1 MSTKSTTVKKKTTKK
16 STKKKTATKKTAS
29 KKTTKKTPKKATKT
43 GYIGQKVKKGD
54 LIKLDLLG
62 KTVPSAI
69 DKTAVTFQVSN
80 MDDAKKLPNFD
91 AEKAH
96 LYTPELVLVGEKS
109 GTVFEKIGN
118 LLESGKIKYGDE
130 ETLILD
136 PKDAF
141 GVRDPKNI
149 EKMSYKKFMAIAKE
163 KPRLGMEFRN
173 EKTGKTGQVIFV
185 DQGRIRVDFNHPL
198 AGRQVE
204 YRVKP
209 LERIDKFEDKV
220 FAFISRRIPGLE
232 QEKFPI
238 DYKKSEKTL
247 NITTPDFFGLQQGV
261 GMQEFYIA
269 YDLQN
274 NLEIETVNFVHSY
287 KKPPAPAP
295 HDHDHDHDHEKLEL
309 GKDDA
314 VAKEITK
321 PKKKSTTKKKTTTKK
336 GTTKK
341 STSSKKTTKKSTSKK
356 K

>member
-1 MSTKSTTVKKKTTKK
+1 MSTTEKKKTPKKSTKKKATPKKATSKKTTKK
-16 STKKKTATKKTAS
+16 ST
-29 KKTTKKTPKKATKT
+29 PKKT

-62 KTVPSAI
+62 KTVPSAM
-69 DKTAVTFQVSN
+69 DKAVVTFQVSN
-80 MDDAKKLPNFD
+80 MDDAAKLPNFD

-109 GTVFEKIGN
+109 GSVFEKIGD
-118 LLESGKIKYGDE
+118 LLGSGDLKYGDE
-130 ETLILD
+130 KNIILD
-136 PKDAF
+136 PQDAF

-232 QEKFPI
+232 QDKFPL
-238 DYKKSEKTL
+238 DHNKSANTL

-274 NLEIETVNFVHSY
+274 NLELETVNFIHSY
-287 KKPPAPAP
+287 KKPPTPAP
-295 HDHDHDHDHEKLEL
+295 HDHDHDHDHDHEGEKVEL

-314 VAKEITK
+314 VAKEIAK
-321 PKKKSTTKKKTTTKK
+321 PKKKATPKKKTTTKK
-336 GTTKK
+336 STTKKSTTTKKTTKK
-341 STSSKKTTKKSTSKK
+341 STSSKK
-356 K
+356 